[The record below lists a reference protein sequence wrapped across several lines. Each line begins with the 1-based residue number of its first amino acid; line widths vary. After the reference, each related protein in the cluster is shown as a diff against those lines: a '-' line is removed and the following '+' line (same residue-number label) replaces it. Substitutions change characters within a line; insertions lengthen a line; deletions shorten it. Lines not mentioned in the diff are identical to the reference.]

1 MTPCFGKSNSG
12 SCDDHPAQRR
22 PPKMPKDNR
31 GPSGVRATAVFLLL
45 RAWYCEAA
53 RPFYEAPLLQ
63 PLLAPETLIKW
74 QPAEWSIALAP
85 SSEDPYDPSTNVDDA
100 IVDESLDLIDVS
112 HADVSRGH
120 AAARLWHAFANRA
133 RDVSIEPIAAAVAI
147 KREGWTGGS
156 IQSSASF
163 AVANDARD

>member
-1 MTPCFGKSNSG
+1 
-12 SCDDHPAQRR
+12 
-22 PPKMPKDNR
+22 MPKDNR
-31 GPSGVRATAVFLLL
+31 GLSGVRATAVFLLL

-53 RPFYEAPLLQ
+53 RPLRPYEAPLVA
-63 PLLAPETLIKW
+63 PFVAPEALIKW

-85 SSEDPYDPSTNVDDA
+85 SSEDPYVPSTNADDA
-100 IVDESLDLIDVS
+100 IVDESLDLTDES
-112 HADVSRGH
+112 LDLTAVSRVSDGH
-120 AAARLWHAFANRA
+120 AARLWRAFANRA

-163 AVANDARD
+163 AVADDARD

>member
-1 MTPCFGKSNSG
+1 
-12 SCDDHPAQRR
+12 
-22 PPKMPKDNR
+22 MPKDNR
-31 GPSGVRATAVFLLL
+31 GLSGVRATAVFLLL

-53 RPFYEAPLLQ
+53 RPLRPYEAPLVA
-63 PLLAPETLIKW
+63 PFVAPEALIKW

-85 SSEDPYDPSTNVDDA
+85 SSEDPYVPSTNADDA
-100 IVDESLDLIDVS
+100 IVDESLDLT
-112 HADVSRGH
+112 DVSRVSDGH
-120 AAARLWHAFANRA
+120 AARLWRAFANRA

-163 AVANDARD
+163 AVADDARD